1 MNRVKLYIEANKAWE
16 RLLLLLTTSVNNNK
30 FVWYCCL
37 PFGFKMNLKQGILL
51 SVIFLLLAFSAN
63 GIEFEGNIKWK
74 YCWLSGLWLAWGKT
88 RQLPRLDFGPRL
100 TFLKKNST
108 EFVPSAFG
116 PLNLP
121 RLVLKSG
128 SGPDYLFP
136 PWHLSTMD
144 S

>member
-1 MNRVKLYIEANKAWE
+1 MNRVKLYIKANKAWE
-16 RLLLLLTTSVNNNK
+16 RLLRLLTTSVNNNK

-37 PFGFKMNLKQGILL
+37 PFGFKMNLKHGILL

-121 RLVLKSG
+121 CLVLKSG

-136 PWHLSTMD
+136 PWHLSTMN

>member
-37 PFGFKMNLKQGILL
+37 PFGFKMNLKHGILL